1 MACKSGIE
9 KKISLLLTMFITVIL
24 LMGVVPFL
32 VEATDTTF
40 VQIIPASQTV
50 STGQTFILNVSCTP
64 DQSIKLYEFKVS
76 FNPTILHANS
86 VTEGNI
92 FNGYTTFFNPGIINN
107 TAGTIINV
115 FGVIVG
121 SGSVSSSGNCAYI
134 SFTAHLASG
143 TSAVDLYN
151 VGVTDET
158 AYVPITVTN
167 GDVTITETK
176 EDVTLREFTLNVTLD
191 GSGSVTKNPNQ
202 VTYEDAT
209 TVQLTANPDP
219 GWTFSSWT
227 GDLSGSTNP
236 TSFTMNGNN
245 VVTAHFV
252 QVMSPQISDVTLTT
266 SSPLDNNPLFGWV
279 NISTIIIDNV
289 AVSQVVLKIHEPDGS
304 WNNVSMTSRSPGNY
318 YYRSPTA
325 FSAVGNYSYF
335 IWVLDTSSNA
345 YSSSTSLFSMPANWD
360 IDIDGDCTIFD
371 LVLISNHYGEKGPPG
386 WIREDVD
393 NNGKIQRSDLL
404 SLAIQMNSRL
414 GSIKDLQ

>member
-1 MACKSGIE
+1 
-9 KKISLLLTMFITVIL
+9 MFVTVIL

-92 FNGYTTFFNPGIINN
+92 FNGYTTMFNPGLINN
-107 TAGTIINV
+107 TVGTIVNV
-115 FGVIVG
+115 YGVIVG
-121 SGSVSSSGNCAYI
+121 SGSVSNSGNCAYI

-143 TSAVDLYN
+143 ASAVDLYN
-151 VGVTDET
+151 VGVTDEI

-176 EDVTLREFTLNVTLD
+176 EVVTIREFTLNVTLD

-202 VTYEDAT
+202 VTYEDAAI
-209 TVQLTANPDP
+209 VQLTANPDP

-227 GDLSGSTNP
+227 GDVSGSTNP
-236 TSFTMNGNN
+236 TSITMNGNN

-252 QVMSPQISDVTLTT
+252 QVMTPQISNVTLTT

-289 AVSQVVLKIHEPDGS
+289 AVSQVVLRIHEPDGS

-335 IWVLDTSSNA
+335 IWVLDTSGNA
-345 YSSSTSLFSMPANWD
+345 YSSITSLFSMPANWD

-371 LVLISNHYGEKGPPG
+371 LVLISNHYGERGPPG

-404 SLAIQMNSRL
+404 SLAIQMNSNL
-414 GSIKDLQ
+414 GSIKDLL

>member
-1 MACKSGIE
+1 
-9 KKISLLLTMFITVIL
+9 
-24 LMGVVPFL
+24 MGVVPFL
-32 VEATDTTF
+32 VEATDTTV
-40 VQIIPASQTV
+40 VQIIPASQTI

-92 FNGYTTFFNPGIINN
+92 FSGYTTFFNPGIINN
-107 TAGTIINV
+107 TAGTIVNV
-115 FGVIVG
+115 YGVIVG
-121 SGSVSSSGNCAYI
+121 SGGVSSSGNCAYI
-134 SFTAHLASG
+134 SFTAHLTSG

-167 GDVTITETK
+167 GDVTITEIK
-176 EDVTLREFTLNVTLD
+176 EDVTLREFTLNVTFD
-191 GSGSVTKNPNQ
+191 GSGSVTKNPHQ

-209 TVQLTANPDP
+209 IVHLTANPDP
-219 GWTFSSWT
+219 GWTFSSWA

-245 VVTAHFV
+245 VVNAHFV
-252 QVMSPQISDVTLTT
+252 QVMTPQISDVTLTT
-266 SSPLDNNPLFGWV
+266 SSPLDNDPLFGWV
-279 NISTIIIDNV
+279 NISTILIDTV
-289 AVSQVVLKIHEPDGS
+289 AVSQVVLKIHGPDGS
-304 WNNVSMTSRSPGNY
+304 WNNVSMASRSPGNY
-318 YYRSPTA
+318 YYRSSTA
-325 FSAVGNYSYF
+325 FSAVGIYSYF
-335 IWVLDTSSNA
+335 IWVLDTSGNA

-371 LVLISNHYGEKGPPG
+371 LVLISNHIGEKSPPG

-404 SLAIQMNSRL
+404 SLAIQMNSHL
-414 GSIKDLQ
+414 GSIKNLL